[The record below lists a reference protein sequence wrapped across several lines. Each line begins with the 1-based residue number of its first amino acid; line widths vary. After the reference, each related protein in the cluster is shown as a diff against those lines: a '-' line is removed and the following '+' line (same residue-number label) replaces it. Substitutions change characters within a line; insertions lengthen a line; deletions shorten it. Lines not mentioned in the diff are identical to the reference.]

1 MIDTPKEIRGFARL
15 NSQTQITK
23 EKHLGGKH
31 LAWNS
36 LLNAGTSVFIVGLNI
51 IFVPLMLHRFGTEFY
66 GVLTVTW
73 MVLGN
78 FSWLDFGFSRASARY
93 VAQELARDR
102 HDQAALWT
110 FTAVISQAFLGAL
123 GALIVWRLAPFIVD
137 RIHVQPENRELVILT
152 MKLFAFSIP
161 IDFANRSITG
171 VMQAG
176 QRFDWV
182 NGLSVFSTV
191 STYAVYGIG
200 ILQGANFKTVVYG
213 LFVVRIVNLLGAY
226 MGATRVLAPLKSLSY
241 LKGLTSSYWYRV
253 VVLVRYG
260 WWVASASVVG
270 PLLLLFDQWMISVLI
285 GVALLP
291 FYTIPSNLL
300 WRLGLFPNALTT
312 TLFPAFSA
320 LEART
325 EWKRIDNLFVR
336 AHRYLLTV
344 LVPVLFVLYAWG
356 GEILRLWIGPQFA
369 AKGTAPLQM
378 LVVGFLIGLLAPL
391 SGALLEAV
399 GRPDILVKL
408 YLVELPFNVVVV
420 WLLTKYFGIKGAAL
434 SYTVRTV
441 IETII
446 LWCVVYRIVP
456 FSGWVLVKK
465 GLLRPSLAVIVF
477 GGVAYAIRGANIR
490 NYLDIAITLAVLGAY
505 TVYAYQFVFDQQDRA
520 FGLDF
525 YLAKKERLLE
535 KIGIQRVSVAEAEE
549 PYLDENLTDASSAV
563 TSAGREC

>member
-1 MIDTPKEIRGFARL
+1 
-15 NSQTQITK
+15 
-23 EKHLGGKH
+23 
-31 LAWNS
+31 
-36 LLNAGTSVFIVGLNI
+36 
-51 IFVPLMLHRFGTEFY
+51 
-66 GVLTVTW
+66 

-110 FTAVISQAFLGAL
+110 FTAVISQAFLGAV
-123 GALIVWRLAPFIVD
+123 GALVVWRLAPFIVD

-152 MKLFAFSIP
+152 LKLFAFSIP
-161 IDFANRSITG
+161 IDSANRSITG

-213 LFVVRIVNLLGAY
+213 LFFVRIINLLGAY
-226 MGATRVLAPLKSLSY
+226 LGATRVLAPLKSFSY
-241 LKGLTSSYWYRV
+241 LRGLSSSYWSRV

-285 GVALLP
+285 GVSLLP

-325 EWKRIDNLFVR
+325 EWTRIENLFVR

-344 LVPVLFVLYAWG
+344 LVPVLFVLYVWG
-356 GEILRLWIGPQFA
+356 GEILRIWIGPEFA
-369 AKGTAPLQM
+369 AKGTVPLQM
-378 LVVGFLIGLLAPL
+378 LVLGFLIGLLAPL

-420 WLLTKYFGIKGAAL
+420 WSLTKYFGITGAAL

-446 LWCVVYRIVP
+446 LWVVVYRIVP
-456 FSGWVLVKK
+456 FSGWELAKK

-477 GGVAYAIRGANIR
+477 AGAAYAIRGANIW
-490 NYLDIAITLAVLGAY
+490 NYSDIAITLVLLAVY
-505 TVYAYQFVFDQQDRA
+505 TLYAYRFVFDQQDRD
-520 FGLDF
+520 FGIDF
-525 YLAKKERLLE
+525 YVAKKDRLLE
-535 KIGIQRVSVAEAEE
+535 KLGFRQEGAAAAEE
-549 PYLDENLTDASSAV
+549 LLLEESLVEASSTA
-563 TSAGREC
+563 TSAGSKG

>member
-1 MIDTPKEIRGFARL
+1 L
-15 NSQTQITK
+15 NSQAQINK

-110 FTAVISQAFLGAL
+110 FTAVISQAFLGAV
-123 GALIVWRLAPFIVD
+123 GALVVWRLAPFIVD

-152 MKLFAFSIP
+152 LKLFAFSIP

-213 LFVVRIVNLLGAY
+213 LFFVRIINLLGAY
-226 MGATRVLAPLKSLSY
+226 LGATRVLAPLKSFSY
-241 LKGLTSSYWYRV
+241 LRGLSSSYWSRV

-285 GVALLP
+285 GVSLLP

-325 EWKRIDNLFVR
+325 EWTRIENLFVR

-344 LVPVLFVLYAWG
+344 LVPVLFVLYVWG
-356 GEILRLWIGPQFA
+356 GEILRIWIGPEFA
-369 AKGTAPLQM
+369 AKGTVPLQM
-378 LVVGFLIGLLAPL
+378 LVLGFLIGLLAPL

-420 WLLTKYFGIKGAAL
+420 WSLTKYFGITGAAL

-446 LWCVVYRIVP
+446 LWVVVYRIVP
-456 FSGWVLVKK
+456 FSGWELAKK

-477 GGVAYAIRGANIR
+477 AGAAYAIRGANIW
-490 NYLDIAITLAVLGAY
+490 NYSDIAITLVLLAVY
-505 TVYAYQFVFDQQDRA
+505 TLYAYRFVFDQQDRD
-520 FGLDF
+520 FGIDF
-525 YLAKKERLLE
+525 YVAKKDRLLE
-535 KIGIQRVSVAEAEE
+535 KLGFRQEGAAAAEE
-549 PYLDENLTDASSAV
+549 LLLEESLVEASSTA
-563 TSAGREC
+563 TSAGSKG

>member
-1 MIDTPKEIRGFARL
+1 L
-15 NSQTQITK
+15 NSQTQATK

-36 LLNAGTSVFIVGLNI
+36 LLNAGTAVFIVGLNI
-51 IFVPLMLHRFGTEFY
+51 IFVPLMLHRYGTEFY

-93 VAQELARDR
+93 VAQELALDR

-123 GALIVWRLAPFIVD
+123 GALVVWRLAPFIVD
-137 RIHVQPENRELVILT
+137 RIHVQAENRDLVILT
-152 MKLFAFSIP
+152 LKLFAFSIP

-213 LFVVRIVNLLGAY
+213 LFVVRIVNLLGSY
-226 MGATRVLAPLKSLSY
+226 LGATRVLAPLKSLSY
-241 LKGLTSSYWYRV
+241 LRGLTSSYWSRV

-325 EWKRIDNLFVR
+325 EWKRIENLFVR

-344 LVPVLFVLYAWG
+344 LVPILFVLYAWG
-356 GEILRLWIGPQFA
+356 GEILRIWIGPEFA
-369 AKGTAPLQM
+369 EKGTVPLQM
-378 LVVGFLIGLLAPL
+378 LVLGFLIGLLAPL

-408 YLVELPFNVVVV
+408 YLVELPFNIIVV
-420 WLLTKYFGIKGAAL
+420 WLLTKYLGITGAAL
-434 SYTVRTV
+434 SYSVRTV
-441 IETII
+441 IETVI
-446 LWCVVYRIVP
+446 LWAVVYRIVP
-456 FSGWVLVKK
+456 FSVWGLLKK
-465 GLLRPSLAVIVF
+465 GLLRPGLAVVVF
-477 GGVAYAIRGANIR
+477 VGVAYAIRGAAIR
-490 NYLDIAITLAVLGAY
+490 NYFDIAITLVVLGVY
-505 TVYAYQFVFDQQDRA
+505 TVYAYWFVFDQQDRD
-520 FGLDF
+520 FGMEF
-525 YLAKKERLLE
+525 YVAKKQRLLDKLGFRQVGE
-535 KIGIQRVSVAEAEE
+535 VDVNESCLEESVTE
-549 PYLDENLTDASSAV
+549 TSSV
-563 TSAGREC
+563 LTSAGSKL